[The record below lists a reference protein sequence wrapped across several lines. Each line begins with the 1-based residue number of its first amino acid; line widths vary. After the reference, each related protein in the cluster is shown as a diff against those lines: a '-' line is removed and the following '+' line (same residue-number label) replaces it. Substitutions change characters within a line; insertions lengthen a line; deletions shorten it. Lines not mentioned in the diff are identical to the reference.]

1 MMTARKGIKQ
11 LDMTQGRPAGLL
23 ISFAI
28 PIFLGNVFQQLYNI
42 MDSVIVGRFVGA
54 DALAAVGVCSG
65 PYSVFVGLNMGL
77 STGVGI
83 LVAQLYGAGKEEQIK
98 KVVANALILLMASA
112 LITGGLGFVLAE
124 KLLVLLGTPESVM
137 DRALIYM
144 RTVFVSILGMALYHC
159 VNGILRALGDSRT
172 PLFFLALS
180 SVLNI
185 VLDVCFVTVVRWDVF
200 GVAFA
205 TLLSQLIAAGAGL
218 IYARKKYECFRFPLS
233 QLRPH
238 RAVLQKLLYTG
249 LPLALQ
255 SSTINISAAVLQGFV
270 NSFGETVVAANTIIN
285 KFDNLNNM
293 PLSSLSMALSTYTGQ
308 NVGAG
313 QKKRVQSGYRVG
325 WMMAIAYSVLVFV
338 VGHVFGGM
346 FADFF
351 VQGEPEVR
359 SYSVLGI
366 GILSCGVLAL
376 SMIYVNRSILN
387 GAGDTGFALF
397 NGTVEI
403 VGRIGFAW
411 LYTVVL
417 QIGPAGLWLTAVSN
431 WLLTGLVCQARY
443 LSGVWKRKGEAQQ
456 EG

>member
-1 MMTARKGIKQ
+1 
-11 LDMTQGRPAGLL
+11 MTQGRPAGLL

-83 LVAQLYGAGKEEQIK
+83 LVAQLHGAGKEEQIK
-98 KVVANALILLMASA
+98 KVVANTLILLMVSA

-238 RAVLQKLLYTG
+238 RAVLQKLLYIG

-325 WMMAIAYSVLVFV
+325 WMMAIAYSVFVFV

-411 LYTVVL
+411 LYTAVL

-443 LSGVWKRKGEAQQ
+443 LSGIWKRKGEAQQ

>member
-1 MMTARKGIKQ
+1 MLTARKGIKQ
-11 LDMTQGRPAGLL
+11 MDMTQGRPAGLL

-83 LVAQLYGAGKEEQIK
+83 LVAQLYGAGKEEQIR
-98 KVVANALILLMASA
+98 KVVANALILLLASA

-233 QLRPH
+233 QLRPQ
-238 RAVLQKLLYTG
+238 RAILQKLLYTG

-313 QKKRVQSGYRVG
+313 KKKRVQSGYRVG
-325 WMMAIAYSVLVFV
+325 WMMAIAYSVFVFV
-338 VGHVFGGM
+338 IGHVCGGM

-366 GILSCGVLAL
+366 GILSCGVTAL

-403 VGRIGFAW
+403 AGRIGFAW
-411 LYTVVL
+411 LYTVML

-456 EG
+456 ED

>member
-1 MMTARKGIKQ
+1 M
-11 LDMTQGRPAGLL
+11 
-23 ISFAI
+23 
-28 PIFLGNVFQQLYNI
+28 
-42 MDSVIVGRFVGA
+42 
-54 DALAAVGVCSG
+54 
-65 PYSVFVGLNMGL
+65 
-77 STGVGI
+77 
-83 LVAQLYGAGKEEQIK
+83 
-98 KVVANALILLMASA
+98 
-112 LITGGLGFVLAE
+112 LAE

-325 WMMAIAYSVLVFV
+325 WMMAIAYSVFVFV